1 MNTRFFSVNV
11 GGSMVYAKM
20 PGGCI
25 KLPLQKNER
34 DELVTALKEAL
45 EIIEDRP
52 IPRDDATESG

>member
-1 MNTRFFSVNV
+1 
-11 GGSMVYAKM
+11 MVYAKM